1 MPDLNAVLQELP
13 DTIFRRCVED
23 SSDAIMLTDTSGKIR
38 YINKSWTRLYGYVS
52 DEALGCSP
60 AMLHS
65 GCHEQEFYRLMWTDI
80 LSETKGFWS
89 GEVINRAKDGSL
101 KTVMLTITPFCQ
113 NDPSGMVM
121 GFMGLAVDLTVQKE
135 LQRRLEQQDKLSMIG
150 TLASGI
156 AHELGTP
163 LGVIRGRAE
172 IIANHLA
179 GRSDSKGQTDAK
191 SATSGTVELLQR
203 SALAICDQVDRVKLI
218 IERILGFARSPTIAS
233 DPGMQFV
240 EPRKTV
246 QRIFEDIEGLV
257 SSHFRKS
264 GIRLEIG
271 SDNLSC
277 TSTMGSAIEQILVN
291 LLLNAV
297 NALLSTGEQH
307 VGLVRLD
314 LSHRSFQS
322 PGVTGVGYDQDGWV
336 FAVEDSGPGV
346 AEALRDRIFEP
357 FFSTNSAKET
367 GSNGKSSYGTG
378 LGLAI
383 SRKIAHDLG
392 GNLILAQSCG
402 LAGARFELWLPEKSI
417 ACP

>member
-13 DTIFRRCVED
+13 DSIFRRCVED
-23 SSDAIMLTDTSGKIR
+23 SSDAIMLTDTLGKIR
-38 YINKSWTRLYGYVS
+38 YINKSWTELYGYVS
-52 DEALGCSP
+52 GEALGRSP

-65 GCHEQEFYRLMWTDI
+65 GCHEREFYRHMWADI
-80 LSETKGFWS
+80 LSDSKGFWS
-89 GEVINRAKDGSL
+89 GEVINRAKDGKL
-101 KTVMLTITPFCQ
+101 KTVLLTITPFRE
-113 NDPSGMVM
+113 NDRSGTVV
-121 GFMGLAVDLTVQKE
+121 GFMGLAVDLAVQKE

-172 IIANHLA
+172 IIADHLA
-179 GRSDSKGQTDAK
+179 GRSDIKGPAN
-191 SATSGTVELLQR
+191 EILRR
-203 SALAICDQVDRVKLI
+203 SAAAICDQVDRVKLI
-218 IERILGFARSPTIAS
+218 IERILGFARSPSS
-233 DPGMQFV
+233 DAFGQGADIRIV

-246 QRIFEDIEGLV
+246 QQIYEDIEGLV

-264 GIRLEIG
+264 GVRLEIG
-271 SDNLSC
+271 GGNREC

-297 NALLSTGEQH
+297 NAILSDGAQH
-307 VGLVRLD
+307 AGLVRLV
-314 LSHRSFQS
+314 LNQCVGTR
-322 PGVTGVGYDQDGWV
+322 PVTKGTAGDEMCWV

-346 AEALRDRIFEP
+346 AEALRSRIFEP
-357 FFSTNSAKET
+357 FFSTNAV
-367 GSNGKSSYGTG
+367 NDRPDRKSSNGTG

-383 SRKIAHDLG
+383 SRKISHDLG
-392 GNLILAQSCG
+392 GDLILSQTCG

-417 ACP
+417 RENIG